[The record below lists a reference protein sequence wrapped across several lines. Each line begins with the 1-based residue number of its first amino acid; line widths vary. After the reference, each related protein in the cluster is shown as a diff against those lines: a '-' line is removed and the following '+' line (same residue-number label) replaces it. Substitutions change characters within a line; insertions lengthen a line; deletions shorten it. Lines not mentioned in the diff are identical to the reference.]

1 MKPLLFLLFFATT
14 LGAQELTG
22 ITFVE
27 KPFDALLAQAKQEDK
42 LIFIDAYTTWCG
54 PCKMM
59 TAKVFPDERVGEV
72 YNKRFINAKFD
83 MEKGEGPGLASRY
96 AVSAYPTYLFVNGD
110 GELVHKG
117 LGYIPIPAL
126 LELADA
132 AVSDQSIGALNARYA
147 AGERDPAFVK
157 TYAQILTDNY
167 EQVRADQ
174 VVGDYLDG
182 QSDWSIP
189 DNLSLILASPGDL
202 GDKRMVYLIEHAEAI
217 EGKVGKGSVA
227 GTVQR
232 ALVNGY
238 HRSNRKR
245 SLVPPDEIEAFYTEN
260 AGTLKDQL
268 LLQYALIYYERQDD
282 MERYLPAALAY
293 YSAYPSQDFTE
304 LNSVAWTFYEH
315 ATDPDQLAQA
325 IQWAEKSVDI
335 NPYYPNLDTLAW
347 LYQKTGQQQKA
358 ERTAR
363 LAIEHAKSEAL
374 DYSETEK
381 IFE

>member
-59 TAKVFPDERVGEV
+59 TTKVFPDERVGEV

-245 SLVPPDEIEAFYTEN
+245 SLVPPDEIEAFYAEN

-268 LLQYALIYYERQDD
+268 LLQYVLIYYERQDD